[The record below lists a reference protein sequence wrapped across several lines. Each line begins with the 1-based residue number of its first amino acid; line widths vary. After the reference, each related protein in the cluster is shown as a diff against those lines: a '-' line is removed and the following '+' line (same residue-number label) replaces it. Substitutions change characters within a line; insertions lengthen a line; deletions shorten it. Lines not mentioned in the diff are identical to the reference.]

1 MAADQQLA
9 SFAPYVVSGWEYGTN
24 CGYYVHRGTVYIV
37 GGVEAG
43 ALSSVT
49 DFVPGSGTLLT
60 GLPPQLCP
68 TVATS
73 APVFIDP
80 NNSTSEYAGH
90 APYLAA
96 TIHPDGSWTLDG
108 GNPLSFDLDTLL
120 ALVLSGAH
128 WPTAAATPDTTT
140 PHSLA
145 PYMTDGYDAG
155 TATFAIH
162 DARLHLS
169 GQVTVSNPHDFNTMF
184 RFPVDMPVAPYFPD
198 FTPDLT
204 AEEEWTEVPV
214 GDVRGF
220 VQRPPPGV
228 SDSTALRITDSMTSA
243 LRATYYDRSKFGY
256 LRLGSNFFLSLG
268 ALGTGDTG
276 LGWVGMSAAPTD
288 PPRTTDEYTGTEL
301 LAFFHAYP
309 PSQIG
314 TAVTGPGQLA
324 FIIGMTPGYHVY
336 YKLVVTYV
344 EAGHHVIGTCWRCTA
359 GGDQIQVGGGEIGGW
374 TDDPIEEINGAVLL
388 EMSVVPLDPSQ
399 VEADGTPL
407 PDGTMYF
414 SLRIVGGLGFR
425 DVLFTDLPPDPGA
438 SPLGGD
444 AGYLI
449 PAGVT
454 VDDMLKEVH
463 VGGRRLFLPF
473 APGDVIDLTGS
484 GWPLAFTPVSLAPP
498 KIPTSLS
505 AGPSSGGP
513 LRGKRNLGGTGLRK
527 LSSQER
533 YTIANLVYL
542 AVSVGV
548 VGENAAIAGAI
559 GMAESGGDPQN
570 IGYNPGP
577 PASRDRGLW
586 QINDYYHPDVSDQCA
601 FDPTCNAHAM
611 YTISSGGTNW
621 TPWATYNNGLHLPF
635 MAAAEA
641 ALSAMTDA
649 TPVAESATSGASG
662 VASAGPRRHDGS

>member
-1 MAADQQLA
+1 MAADQQLT
-9 SFAPYVVSGWEYGTN
+9 SFAPYIVTGWQYGTN

-37 GGVEAG
+37 GSVEAG

-68 TVATS
+68 TVATP
-73 APVFIDP
+73 APVFLDP
-80 NNSTSEYAGH
+80 NNSTSEYAGD

-108 GNPLSFDLDTLL
+108 GNPLSFDGDTLL
-120 ALVLSGAH
+120 ALVLSAAH
-128 WPTAAATPDTTT
+128 WPTAAAASDTTT

-145 PYMTDGYDAG
+145 PYITDGYDAG

-169 GQVTVSNPHDFNTMF
+169 GQVTVSDPHNSATMF

-204 AEEEWTEVPV
+204 DEEEWTEVPV

-220 VQRPPPGV
+220 VLRPPPGV
-228 SDSTALRITDSMTSA
+228 SGSTALSITSSMAGA
-243 LRATYYDRSKFGY
+243 LIDTYYDRSKFGY
-256 LRLGSNFFLSLG
+256 LRLGSNFFLALG
-268 ALGTGDTG
+268 ALSLSDSG
-276 LGWVGMSAAPTD
+276 LGWVGMSAAPTAS
-288 PPRTTDEYTGTEL
+288 PRPLDEYTGTRL
-301 LAFFHAYP
+301 DAHFYADP

-314 TAVTGPGQLA
+314 TDVEGSGQLA

-344 EAGHHVIGTCWRCTA
+344 ADGHHVIGTCWRCTA
-359 GGDQIQVGGGEIGGW
+359 GGDQVQVGGGEIGGW
-374 TDDPIEEINGAVLL
+374 TEGPPEVIDSRVEL
-388 EMSVVPLDPSQ
+388 EMSTVPLDPSQ
-399 VEADGTPL
+399 VHDDGTPL

-414 SLRIVGGLGFR
+414 SLHVIGGLGIR
-425 DVLFTDLPPDPGA
+425 DVLFTDLPPPPGA
-438 SPLGGD
+438 SPLSGA

-449 PAGVT
+449 PAGAT
-454 VDDMLKEVH
+454 VDDMLKEVLIN
-463 VGGRRLFLPF
+463 GQRSFLPF
-473 APGDVIDLTGS
+473 GAGDVIDLTGS